1 VFVVVDVIHASLT
14 LTSAKEPPVA
24 AQLLPAGDRALL
36 LAELRTEL
44 ARPRPRA
51 WRWRGAT
58 GRRCWTAERAW
69 RHAPTGYRCAIGTG
83 STGSARSKPNTRP

>member
-44 ARPRPRA
+44 APA
-51 WRWRGAT
+51 AAACLALA
-58 GRRCWTAERAW
+58 RRDRETLLD
-69 RHAPTGYRCAIGTG
+69 G
-83 STGSARSKPNTRP
+83 